1 MIITPS
7 LAQYFADRHGD
18 AQRET
23 AAAAA
28 AAAIGAWRARDDV
41 RAIDALLAQW
51 AVHPPASPAALEAVL
66 APHIADPAWVGAL
79 LTHGLGLLRADPL
92 NALPCTILPGPL
104 LPGLLLLSHAGVTMS
119 LHVVDAMA
127 LVAAAQHAPDTN
139 LVFDGGLSAIVHL
152 AGGAISYRRAHRE
165 AGDAGDA
172 GDAAHARISALQD
185 FAAGQMLVMD
195 GACDGVAIISA
206 ARDALMLRISIGTP
220 AAGSRHFAHRLSDG
234 ACVATLCGDAAAS
247 RLLIL
252 LQYLGARPDVID
264 DDVMDLLH
272 QYMGDAEPQLRWAAA
287 RLALAHD
294 PAGMRDAIADMAR
307 GDGDAGV
314 RGAAAATLPIIDAA
328 LSARRAA

>member
-28 AAAIGAWRARDDV
+28 ICAWRARDDV
-41 RAIDALLAQW
+41 RAIDALLARW
-51 AVHPPASPAALEAVL
+51 ALHPPASPAALEAML
-66 APHIADPAWVGAL
+66 APHIAEAAWVGAL
-79 LTHGLGLLRADPL
+79 VTHGLDLLRADPF

-127 LVAAAQHAPDTN
+127 LAAAARHAPDPN
-139 LVFDGGLSAIVHL
+139 LVFDGGLSAIAHL
-152 AGGAISYRRAHRE
+152 AGGAISCRRARR
-165 AGDAGDA
+165 GA
-172 GDAAHARISALQD
+172 GDAAHARISGPQI
-185 FAAGQMLVMD
+185 FAPGDIIAMD
-195 GACDGVAIISA
+195 GASDAVSIIGA

-220 AAGSRHFAHRLSDG
+220 AAGSRHYAHRLSDG
-234 ACVATLCGDAAAS
+234 ARVATLCGDGAAS

-252 LQYLGARPDVID
+252 LQYLGARHDAID
-264 DDVMDLLH
+264 DDMMDLLRI
-272 QYMGDAEPQLRWAAA
+272 YMRDAEPQLRWAAA

-294 PAGMRDAIADMAR
+294 PAALRDAIADMAMA
-307 GDGDAGV
+307 DGDAGV